1 MRMHRP
7 LLIITLV
14 LAAVVTPGCF
24 TKKDPAPTLMLAKI
38 LTSSHL
44 NPNADGEPSP
54 IIVRLYELRSIGKFQ
69 NSDFFSLF
77 DDETNTLANDL
88 VVREEFR
95 FNPEEAKTLN
105 RELNPATR
113 YIGISAAFRDLE
125 EAKWR
130 AVLEITEHQQNT
142 YTILLGRSDIS
153 VTETG
158 PADE

>member
-1 MRMHRP
+1 MRMHHP
-7 LLIITLV
+7 LLIITII
-14 LAAVVTPGCF
+14 LAVVVTPGCF
-24 TKKDPAPTLMLAKI
+24 TKKGPAPTLLLAKI

-54 IIVRLYELRSIGKFQ
+54 IIVRLYELRSIGKFK

-77 DDETNTLANDL
+77 DDETITLANDL

-95 FNPEEAKTLN
+95 FNPNETKTLN

-125 EAKWR
+125 EANWR
-130 AVLEITEHQQNT
+130 ATLEVNEHQENS

-158 PADE
+158 SRDK

>member
-1 MRMHRP
+1 MRMHHP
-7 LLIITLV
+7 LLIIMFILTV
-14 LAAVVTPGCF
+14 AVTPGCF
-24 TKKDPAPTLMLAKI
+24 TKKGPAPTQILAKI

-54 IIVRLYELRSIGKFQ
+54 IILRLYELRSVGKFQ

-95 FNPEEAKTLN
+95 FNPNETKTLN

-125 EAKWR
+125 EANWR
-130 AVLEITEHQQNT
+130 AVLEINEHQKNA

-153 VTETG
+153 VTETA